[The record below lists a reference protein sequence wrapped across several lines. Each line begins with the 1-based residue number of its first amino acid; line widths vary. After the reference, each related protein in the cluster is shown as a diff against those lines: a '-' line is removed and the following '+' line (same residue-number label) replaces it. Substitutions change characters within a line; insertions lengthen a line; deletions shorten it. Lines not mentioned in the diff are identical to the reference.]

1 MSVAE
6 THTDRQILQQHTL
19 HFHSLHHAAK
29 MTQICRHSDYSD
41 AWAIFTSLLAALA
54 RCWIWSLELENAE
67 CSGGKNCK
75 KNHSPIHTL
84 VAL

>member
-41 AWAIFTSLLAALA
+41 AWAIFTSLQFT
-54 RCWIWSLELENAE
+54 CWSRKMLDMVIGTGE
-67 CSGGKNCK
+67 C
-75 KNHSPIHTL
+75 
-84 VAL
+84 